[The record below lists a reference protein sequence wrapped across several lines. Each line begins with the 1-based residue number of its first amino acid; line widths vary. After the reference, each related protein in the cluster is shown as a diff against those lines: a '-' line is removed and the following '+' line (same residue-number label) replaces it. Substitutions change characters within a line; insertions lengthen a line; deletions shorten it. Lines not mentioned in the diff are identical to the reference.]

1 MGVTHMMHAVLRAA
15 VLCACLCSTLISLK
29 GFAEE
34 TASTVNKSS
43 VTAKEYLGPR
53 PDVISDTKST
63 APKKRKVG
71 EGESSLLD
79 SVLRWNSIAIDASGM
94 DHTPVQPG
102 EDRVFGEAV
111 GPGRSSRAM
120 AIVHV
125 AMFEALVSIHG
136 GYKSYVRVQHMAK
149 PELASDQAAVAQAA
163 HDTLI
168 AMFPSQRATFDH
180 ELETSMS
187 QIPASPARKLG
198 RRI

>member
-120 AIVHV
+120 AIVHI
-125 AMFEALVSIHG
+125 AMFDALAAIHG
-136 GYKSYVRVQHMAK
+136 GYTTYTGLTRIGNPTAVSA
-149 PELASDQAAVAQAA
+149 DAAAAQAA

-168 AMFPSQRATFDH
+168 AM
-180 ELETSMS
+180 
-187 QIPASPARKLG
+187 
-198 RRI
+198 